1 MAADVV
7 TLKQCASKQQ
17 KSQVRPVATLLCAP
31 GENVLSGNEG
41 LRVWPSVITIISQPF
56 GAEALYSILKLS
68 YICSEYTFSELQP
81 PREKLGEASGILS
94 YLCKSA
100 G

>member
-41 LRVWPSVITIISQPF
+41 LRVWPSVITIISQPVWSRSTIF
-56 GAEALYSILKLS
+56 YSKVILHM
-68 YICSEYTFSELQP
+68 
-81 PREKLGEASGILS
+81 
-94 YLCKSA
+94 
-100 G
+100 